1 MTADRWLMEKH
12 NSLKKALAMGIA
24 SSVLFSSTY
33 IVNDSMSLAGCSWIW
48 SASLRFLFMFVLLI
62 VPVCLRKNMGKVLAE
77 VGRNPWG
84 WILWSTVGFGVFNAP
99 LAFAS
104 MYGPSWL
111 VAATFQFTIFA
122 GALLSP
128 LFYKDELRDGQTV
141 RVRGKIPW
149 RLFPAFGA
157 ILAGVFLLQAE
168 HAESTSVGE
177 AALFLIPVLISAFAY
192 PLGNR
197 KMMAICKDR
206 LPTLE
211 RIFGMSLCSL
221 PFWIILSG
229 IGVGT
234 AGWPPPTQVFQ
245 VFISAVLSGI
255 LATLLF
261 FSATNMVKN
270 SMSNLAIVES
280 VQCGE
285 VVFTMLFGVLL
296 LGNALPGLTGWI
308 GLALIVGGMIVNSLL
323 SNRRKAAQ

>member
-1 MTADRWLMEKH
+1 MTQ
-12 NSLKKALAMGIA
+12 NNTLKKALAMGIA

-48 SASLRFLFMFVLLI
+48 SASLRFLFMLVLLI
-62 VPVCLRKNMGKVLAE
+62 LPVCLRGNMGLVMKELKRA
-77 VGRNPWG
+77 PWQ

-128 LFYKDELRDGQTV
+128 LFSSTQIVDGREI

-168 HAESTSVGE
+168 HAESTSLEE

-197 KMMAICKDR
+197 KTMELCEDR

-211 RIFGMSLCSL
+211 RIFAMSLCSL
-221 PFWIILSG
+221 PFWLILSG

-234 AGWPPPTQVFQ
+234 VGWPPGEQILQVG
-245 VFISAVLSGI
+245 ISAVLSGI
-255 LATLLF
+255 LATLLL
-261 FSATNMVKN
+261 FSATNMVKHN
-270 SMSNLAIVES
+270 MSQLALVES

-296 LGNALPGLTGWI
+296 LGNSLPGTLGWI
-308 GLALIVGGMIVNSLL
+308 GLALIIGGMLVNSLL
-323 SNRRKAAQ
+323 SSRRSA

>member
-1 MTADRWLMEKH
+1 
-12 NSLKKALAMGIA
+12 MGMA

-48 SASLRFLFMFVLLI
+48 SASLRFMFMFVLLI
-62 VPVCLRKNMGKVLAE
+62 APVCLRKNWGRVIGE
-77 VGRNPWG
+77 VKKNPGG
-84 WILWSTVGFGVFNAP
+84 WILWSTVGFGIFNAP

-128 LFYKDELRDGQTV
+128 FFYEMKTIDGRSAPV
-141 RVRGKIPW
+141 RRKIPW

-157 ILAGVFLLQAE
+157 ILLGVFLLQAE
-168 HAESTSVGE
+168 HAESTSLGE

-197 KMMAICKDR
+197 KMMEICGDR

-221 PFWIILSG
+221 PFWLILSG

-234 AGWPPPTQVFQ
+234 VGWPPWEQVLQVF
-245 VFISAVLSGI
+245 VSAILSGI
-255 LATLLF
+255 FATLLF
-261 FSATNMVKN
+261 FSATNLVKN
-270 SMSNLAIVES
+270 NTSSLAIVES

-285 VVFTMLFGVLL
+285 VVFTMLFGVIL
-296 LGNALPGLTGWI
+296 LGNSLPGLVGWI
-308 GLALIVGGMIVNSLL
+308 GLVLIIAGMVVNSLL
-323 SNRRKAAQ
+323 SNKKS